1 MLRKLLS
8 VRLKKRL
15 MTGSAMTIIVGSFA
29 TILAIIM
36 IFYVGNRYDYVLKH
50 YAFPQGDVGYLM
62 TSLADVR
69 SATRGAIGYEEQ
81 YYIDEMVEL
90 HDEKLALVYK
100 YIELVEETLATK
112 EDEEAYEELI
122 KALEEYVKI
131 DAKVLELGA
140 TVNVELCKQAQIM
153 AFEEMAPAYRKVYSA
168 AEALMQVNI
177 ELGDKEHALISALE
191 ITVFII
197 VLIALVI
204 AVTISVVVNNLIAS
218 TIEQPI
224 NKLLIRLKDFRN
236 GDISSPFPQMKY
248 NDEIA
253 EMVNSVA
260 DTSHQL
266 AQIIKDVKYIM
277 SEMADGNFNIRTEF
291 EEGYVGE
298 YHDMLMAMRSMNRH
312 LDATLKEVKGASD
325 MVAVGASNL
334 ADASQALAEGAT
346 DQAAAVE
353 EMQATIGEI
362 TNALDKT
369 VDEVNDSY
377 RKAKDCA
384 GQAEHSRTEMET
396 MMEAMNRISDTSLK
410 IGNIIAEIED
420 IASQTNLLS
429 LNAAIEA
436 ARAGDAGRG
445 FAVVADQIRTLAE
458 QSAKSAVNTRQL
470 IEGSIREVEIGNQ
483 VAQKTSEVLSGVVE
497 SIHEIAGTSQM
508 LSEITKQQAVAM
520 QQADEGIIKISEIV
534 QANSATAQEASATS
548 EELFAQATGMDE
560 MVAKFKLR
568 D

>member
-1 MLRKLLS
+1 MLKKLLS
-8 VRLKKRL
+8 LRLKKRL
-15 MTGSAMTIIVGSFA
+15 RTGSAITIAIGSVATIIALVMM
-29 TILAIIM
+29 LYM
-36 IFYVGNRYDYVLKH
+36 GNRYNYVLEH

-62 TSLADVR
+62 TALADVR

-81 YYIDEMVEL
+81 AYIDTMVEQHEARL
-90 HDEKLALVYK
+90 KEVYT
-100 YIELVEETLATK
+100 YLEVVEETLATD
-112 EDEEAYEELI
+112 EDREAYNEVVD
-122 KALEEYVKI
+122 ALEEYVKI

-140 TVNVELCKQAQIM
+140 TVDVELCKQAQVI
-153 AFEEMAPAYRKVYSA
+153 AVNEMAPAYEKVYTA
-168 AEALMQVNI
+168 AENLMQVNV
-177 ELGDKEHALISALE
+177 ELGDSEHAIITALE
-191 ITVFII
+191 TTVMII
-197 VLIALVI
+197 V
-204 AVTISVVVNNLIAS
+204 VVVLIVAVIVSFIVNNIIS
-218 TIEQPI
+218 DTIERPI
-224 NKLLIRLKDFRN
+224 NKLLARLKDFRN
-236 GDISSPFPQMKY
+236 GDISSSFPEMKY

-253 EMVNSVA
+253 EMVNAVA
-260 DTSHQL
+260 ETSNQL
-266 AQIIKDVKYIM
+266 GKIITDVKYVM
-277 SEMADGNFNIRTEF
+277 SEMADGNFNVRTEF

-298 YHDMLMAMRSMNRH
+298 YHEMLMAMRSMNRR
-312 LDATLKEVKGASD
+312 LDTTLKEVKGASD

-346 DQAAAVE
+346 DQAASVE
-353 EMQATIGEI
+353 EMQATVGEI
-362 TNALDKT
+362 TSALDRT

-377 RKAKDCA
+377 HKAKECA
-384 GQAEHSRTEMET
+384 NQAENSRVEMET
-396 MMEAMNRISDTSLK
+396 MMQAMNRISDTSLK

-470 IEGSIREVEIGNQ
+470 IEGSIREVEVGNE

-497 SIHEIAGTSQM
+497 SIHEIAGTSQR
-508 LSEITKQQAVAM
+508 LSEITKQQATAM
-520 QQADEGIIKISEIV
+520 QQADQGIMKISEIV
-534 QANSATAQEASATS
+534 QANSATAEEASATS
-548 EELFAQATGMDE
+548 QELFAQATGMDE